1 MRAHP
6 FLVSAKSLQKLFG
19 LVCWCASPVRW
30 LLYLS
35 QSANTCLDSVTFHRL
50 LPDLLYPSKCWTD
63 YGVLLSIIF
72 ETSPVLRYTEG
83 YLDGRKRFNSRRLN
97 LNSDLSLDEITRLT

>member
-72 ETSPVLRYTEG
+72 ETSTPYYGTPRVTLTEENVQ
-83 YLDGRKRFNSRRLN
+83 LPDKFNY
-97 LNSDLSLDEITRLT
+97 SDLSLDEITRLT